1 MKQSEI
7 ILSTVALTTV
17 MMMSS
22 LHFTSDVQAA
32 ERPAVTAELMNYS
45 DDEGDEITRWVTDK
59 DGNMIPFYGDTFPSD
74 SFTTPTQ
81 SSTDTTPTQQQKTI
95 SVVSYKQKLD
105 ICKGTT
111 VKISDLNI
119 KMSSYCNPD
128 FKFSNGKTSV
138 TFDELGTHSETVKGS
153 YKGQDFSLAVTVYVK
168 EEEAPTINGVHDI
181 KCLWSGV
188 PKSALP
194 VEKYTFASNIK
205 YKKEA
210 GIDYSKYLIDPNT
223 EKIYKPTQLLK
234 LGITAKDCHG
244 NKIPAK
250 NIKVTGYNVYKF
262 NKNQKITYTV
272 TDSDGRTTTKSCNL
286 YIDNGDRYYKKAK
299 TMTVVMG
306 GYLSESSYFDMWTGA
321 SYISVKAKKV
331 KFKDEYGRDDGY
343 HYVPATKPIKVK
355 VGQKLKVVGYVV
367 NPLTNKPKWSGLPIK
382 IVEYNGKQ
390 YYYSDLCSNPTS
402 SYLKAWA
409 NHDCNALHGGGLGV
423 DYGIW
428 KIEGRYHPW
437 SDCSVSNYLLRRY
450 FEDIRGGGYYSYRD
464 EGEGTRTRTIPFFN
478 NRALAGY
485 QNVYVNGK
493 ESGGEYDGNHLVDTL
508 EHYGVDLSVDGI
520 EK

>member
-32 ERPAVTAELMNYS
+32 EQPAVTAELMNYS

-81 SSTDTTPTQQQKTI
+81 SNTNTTTQQQQTI
-95 SVVSYKQKLD
+95 SVVSYNQKLD

-153 YKGQDFSLAVTVYVK
+153 CKGQDFSLAVTVYVK

-194 VEKYTFASNIK
+194 VEKYAFATPAK
-205 YKKEA
+205 CKEA
-210 GIDYSKYLIDPNT
+210 GINYSKYLIDPNT

-234 LGITAKDCHG
+234 LGVTATDCHG

-250 NIKVTGYNVYKF
+250 NIKVTGYSVYKF

-272 TDSDGRTTTKSCNL
+272 TDSEGRTATKSCNL
-286 YIDNGDRYYKKAK
+286 YIDNGDRYYKKSK
-299 TMTVVMG
+299 NYTVVEG
-306 GYLSESSYFDMWTGA
+306 GYLSESSYFDTFGA
-321 SYISVKAKKV
+321 SYISVKPKKV
-331 KFKDEYGRDDGY
+331 KFKDELGRDDGS

-367 NPLTNKPKWSGLPIK
+367 NPVTNKPWKIQGCPIK

-390 YYYSDLCSNPTS
+390 YYYCWLCSNPTS
-402 SYLKAWA
+402 SYLKKWA
-409 NHDCNALHGGGLGV
+409 NSDCSGLYGGGLGITE
-423 DYGIW
+423 GLW
-428 KIEGRYHPW
+428 KTPSNRYSSR

-450 FEDIRGGGYYSYRD
+450 FEDIHGVNYYDVRAMDDGGNNESL
-464 EGEGTRTRTIPFFN
+464 IPYFN
-478 NRALAGY
+478 KKALAGY

-493 ESGGEYDGNHLVDTL
+493 ESGGEADGCELAETL
-508 EHYGVDLSVDGI
+508 EDYGVDLSVDGI

>member
-1 MKQSEI
+1 MNKSEA

-45 DDEGDEITRWVTDK
+45 DDDEGDEITRWVTDK

-74 SFTTPTQ
+74 SFTTP
-81 SSTDTTPTQQQKTI
+81 QQQQTI

-111 VKISDLNI
+111 VKISDLSI
-119 KMSSYCNPD
+119 KMSSYCNLD

-194 VEKYTFASNIK
+194 VEKYAFATPAK
-205 YKKEA
+205 CKEA
-210 GIDYSKYLIDPNT
+210 GINYSKYLIDPNT

-234 LGITAKDCHG
+234 LGITATDCHG

-272 TDSDGRTTTKSCNL
+272 TDSEGRTTTKSCNL
-286 YIDNGDRYYKKAK
+286 YIDNGDRYYKKSK
-299 TMTVVMG
+299 TMTVVNG
-306 GYLSESSYFDMWTGA
+306 SYLSESSYFNETGE

-331 KFKDEYGRDDGY
+331 KVKDELGRDDGSR
-343 HYVPATKPIKVK
+343 YVPATKPIKVK
-355 VGQKLKVVGYVV
+355 IGQKLKVVGYVV
-367 NPLTNKPKWSGLPIK
+367 NPVTNKPLKAQGFPIK

-390 YYYSDLCSNPTS
+390 YYYCFLCSNPTS
-402 SYLKAWA
+402 KFLKKWA
-409 NHDCNALHGGGLGV
+409 NSDCLDLYGGGLGITE
-423 DYGIW
+423 GLW
-428 KIEGRYHPW
+428 KTPEGGYLDW
-437 SDCSVSNYLLRRY
+437 TDCSVSNYLLRRY
-450 FEDIRGGGYYSYRD
+450 FEDIHPENYDVRIRD
-464 EGEGTRTRTIPFFN
+464 ADNKSNIPYLT
-478 NRALAGY
+478 NRPLAGY
-485 QNVYVNGK
+485 QSVYVK
-493 ESGGEYDGNHLVDTL
+493 GEKSTDYLKNAAYAL
-508 EHYGVDLSVDGI
+508 EDCGVDLSVDEI

>member
-32 ERPAVTAELMNYS
+32 ERPAVTSELTNYS
-45 DDEGDEITRWVTDK
+45 DDDEGDEITRWVTDK
-59 DGNMIPFYGDTFPSD
+59 DGNMIPFYGDTYPSD
-74 SFTTPTQ
+74 SFTTPIT
-81 SSTDTTPTQQQKTI
+81 QQKTI

-111 VKISDLNI
+111 IKISDLNI

-128 FKFSNGKTSV
+128 FKFSNGKTSM

-153 YKGQDFSLAVTVYVK
+153 YNGQDFSLAVTVYVK

-188 PKSALP
+188 PKSAQP
-194 VEKYTFASNIK
+194 VEKYAFSTPAK
-205 YKKEA
+205 CKEA
-210 GIDYSKYLIDPNT
+210 GINYSKYLIDPNT
-223 EKIYKPTQLLK
+223 EQIYKPTQLLK
-234 LGITAKDCHG
+234 LGITATDCHG

-250 NIKVTGYNVYKF
+250 NIKVTGYNVYKY

-272 TDSDGRTTTKSCNL
+272 TDSEGRTATKSCNL
-286 YIDNGDRYYKKAK
+286 YIDNGDRYYKKSK
-299 TMTVVMG
+299 NYTVVEG
-306 GYLSESSYFDMWTGA
+306 GYLSESSYFDEFGA
-321 SYISVKAKKV
+321 SYISVKPKKV
-331 KFKDEYGRDDGY
+331 KFKDELGRDDGS

-367 NPLTNKPKWSGLPIK
+367 NPGTNKPWKIQGCPIK

-390 YYYSDLCSNPTS
+390 YYYCWLCSNPTS
-402 SYLKAWA
+402 KYLKEWA
-409 NHDCNALHGGGLGV
+409 NSDCSGLYGGGLGITQ
-423 DYGIW
+423 GLW
-428 KIEGRYHPW
+428 FMEGSYSSR

-450 FEDIRGGGYYSYRD
+450 FEDIHERFYYDNRDMDDGGSNKSLKSY
-464 EGEGTRTRTIPFFN
+464 FN
-478 NRALAGY
+478 SRASSGY
-485 QNVYVNGK
+485 QSVYVNGK
-493 ESGGEYDGNHLVDTL
+493 EPTDYAHDL
-508 EHYGVDLSVDGI
+508 EVNLKNCGVDLSVDDIGR
-520 EK
+520 